1 MVTPCSSISGNTKPT
16 GIDSPELTMAQA
28 STKTTT
34 NSAVN
39 DEKPDKPST
48 EDPAAAAGKAVES
61 AQPAQPEETQN
72 IWRSTCLV
80 ISAFVAMFLVALDR
94 TIISTV

>member
-1 MVTPCSSISGNTKPT
+1 
-16 GIDSPELTMAQA
+16 MAQA

-48 EDPAAAAGKAVES
+48 KDPAAAAGKAVES
-61 AQPAQPEETQN
+61 AQPAQPAQPEETQN